1 MLAGTEIKL
10 TTERK
15 SVPLRVTELDKGS
28 WVIFQL
34 PGFTTAD
41 SGTPQGSLD
50 ALRKSSETSW
60 FKDKDALWVKVV
72 SPDSGE
78 LGLGGA
84 ATLQVS
90 R

>member
-1 MLAGTEIKL
+1 
-10 TTERK
+10 
-15 SVPLRVTELDKGS
+15 VTELDKGS

-34 PGFTTAD
+34 PGFSKAD
-41 SGTPQGSLD
+41 SGTPAASLD
-50 ALRKSSETSW
+50 ALRKANETSW
-60 FKDKDALWVKVV
+60 FKDKDALWVKMV

-84 ATLQVS
+84 TSLMVS